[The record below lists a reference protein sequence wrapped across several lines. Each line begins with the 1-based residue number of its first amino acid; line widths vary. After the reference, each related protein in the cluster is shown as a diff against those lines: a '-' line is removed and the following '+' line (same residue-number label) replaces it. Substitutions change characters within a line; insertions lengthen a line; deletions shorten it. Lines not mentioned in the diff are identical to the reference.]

1 MDKEQDKKAYA
12 HAEKA
17 YMHGTMFPYIK
28 VGMQKVN
35 LTPTVNI
42 VNGEKVAT
50 PNAPV
55 YIYDTSGPFSDP
67 DIEIDLKKGL
77 PRMRE
82 SWITGRGDVEQL
94 PSITSE
100 YGKMRRDDKSLNH
113 LRFEH
118 IALPYRA
125 KAGKAITQMAYA
137 KAGIVTPEMEYV
149 AIRENM
155 NCKELGI
162 ETHITPEFVR
172 DEIAAGRAVL
182 PANINHPESEPMII
196 GRNFLVKINTNI
208 GNSATTSSIDE
219 EVEKAVW
226 SCWSILQTE
235 KSKVSDLPNNSETV
249 SIGGDLPTM
258 GGLKGM

>member
-1 MDKEQDKKAYA
+1 
-12 HAEKA
+12 
-17 YMHGTMFPYIK
+17 MHGTMFPYIK

-100 YGKMRRDDKSLNH
+100 YGKMRRDDKKPEPPA
-113 LRFEH
+113 LRTHRF
-118 IALPYRA
+118 ALSRQSR
-125 KAGKAITQMAYA
+125 KSHHTD
-137 KAGIVTPEMEYV
+137 GI
-149 AIRENM
+149 RQ
-155 NCKELGI
+155 
-162 ETHITPEFVR
+162 
-172 DEIAAGRAVL
+172 
-182 PANINHPESEPMII
+182 S
-196 GRNFLVKINTNI
+196 RNRYT
-208 GNSATTSSIDE
+208 
-219 EVEKAVW
+219 
-226 SCWSILQTE
+226 
-235 KSKVSDLPNNSETV
+235 
-249 SIGGDLPTM
+249 
-258 GGLKGM
+258 

>member
-94 PSITSE
+94 PSLPNTEKCGVTTKAWTTCASSTSPCP
-100 YGKMRRDDKSLNH
+100 
-113 LRFEH
+113 
-118 IALPYRA
+118 IAPKQEKPLHRWH
-125 KAGKAITQMAYA
+125 
-137 KAGIVTPEMEYV
+137 TP
-149 AIRENM
+149 
-155 NCKELGI
+155 K
-162 ETHITPEFVR
+162 
-172 DEIAAGRAVL
+172 
-182 PANINHPESEPMII
+182 PESLHRKWNM
-196 GRNFLVKINTNI
+196 
-208 GNSATTSSIDE
+208 
-219 EVEKAVW
+219 
-226 SCWSILQTE
+226 
-235 KSKVSDLPNNSETV
+235 
-249 SIGGDLPTM
+249 
-258 GGLKGM
+258 

>member
-17 YMHGTMFPYIK
+17 YMQGTLFPYIK

-42 VNGEKVAT
+42 VNGEKMTT
-50 PNAPV
+50 PNNPV

-100 YGKMRRDDKSLNH
+100 YGKCAATIKAWTIYALSISLCP
-113 LRFEH
+113 
-118 IALPYRA
+118 IAPKQEKPSL
-125 KAGKAITQMAYA
+125 KWH
-137 KAGIVTPEMEYV
+137 TPKQV
-149 AIRENM
+149 SLHRKWNM
-155 NCKELGI
+155 
-162 ETHITPEFVR
+162 
-172 DEIAAGRAVL
+172 
-182 PANINHPESEPMII
+182 
-196 GRNFLVKINTNI
+196 
-208 GNSATTSSIDE
+208 
-219 EVEKAVW
+219 
-226 SCWSILQTE
+226 
-235 KSKVSDLPNNSETV
+235 
-249 SIGGDLPTM
+249 
-258 GGLKGM
+258 